1 MNKEFNEQI
10 EELKEA
16 YEKDPNKVKKELRK
30 ALININ
36 LSNKI
41 FKDIDIDIIVTTI
54 LIIITFL
61 IGFLNIKSYGMY
73 LFGIAFFLAGLFV
86 GMKEKGF
93 GLFFLLSH
101 GFTGMCIMIGS
112 LLNNIINSPIL
123 EDSNPIVY
131 IYLGIG
137 VLIIIA
143 GLILAVIHN
152 ISDNFKNLKWT
163 KNLILGLFVIAFFM
177 AALFPHIITNLNA
190 LNILRR
196 W

>member
-1 MNKEFNEQI
+1 MNKEFNDQI

-86 GMKEKGF
+86 GMKQKGF
-93 GLFFLLSH
+93 GLIFLLSH
-101 GFTGMCIMIGS
+101 GVTGICIMIGS
-112 LLNNIINSPIL
+112 LLSNIINSPIL
-123 EDSNPIVY
+123 EDSTPMVF
-131 IYLGIG
+131 IYLGLG
-137 VLIIIA
+137 IIIIII
-143 GLILAVIHN
+143 GLILTVIHN
-152 ISDNFKNLKWT
+152 LSDNLKEIKWFQ
-163 KNLILGLFVIAFFM
+163 NLILGLFNIAFFM
-177 AALFPHIITNLNA
+177 SAIFPHIITNLNA

-196 W
+196 

>member
-1 MNKEFNEQI
+1 MNKEFNDQI

-30 ALININ
+30 SLININ

-86 GMKEKGF
+86 GMKQKGF
-93 GLFFLLSH
+93 GLIFLLSH
-101 GFTGMCIMIGS
+101 GVTGICIMIGS
-112 LLNNIINSPIL
+112 LLSNIINSPIL
-123 EDSNPIVY
+123 EDSTPMVF
-131 IYLGIG
+131 IYLGLG
-137 VLIIIA
+137 IIIIII
-143 GLILAVIHN
+143 GLILTVIHN
-152 ISDNFKNLKWT
+152 LSDNLKEIKWFQ
-163 KNLILGLFVIAFFM
+163 NLILGLFNIAFFM
-177 AALFPHIITNLNA
+177 SAIFPHIITNLNA

-196 W
+196 